1 MSIWI
6 KVFLFLLKKGFLVGP
21 KDDLGPE
28 AVDMLL
34 LQRDRLCQDVKTGAH
49 EIDVKDLVV
58 ADDAVNALIVVS
70 AVDWSEV
77 YLDADK

>member
-1 MSIWI
+1 M
-6 KVFLFLLKKGFLVGP
+6 GP
-21 KDDLGPE
+21 KNNLGPE

-34 LQRDRLCQDVKTGAH
+34 LQRDGLCQDVKTGAH
-49 EIDVKDLVV
+49 EIDVEDLVV

-77 YLDADK
+77 YLDANK